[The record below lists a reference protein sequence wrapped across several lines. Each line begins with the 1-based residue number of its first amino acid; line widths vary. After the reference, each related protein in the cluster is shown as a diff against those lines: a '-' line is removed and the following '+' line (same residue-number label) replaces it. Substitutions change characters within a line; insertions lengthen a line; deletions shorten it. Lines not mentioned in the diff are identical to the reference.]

1 MSMTDLCEELER
13 YDRHRVD
20 VFDSV
25 LKYESKITKGYTNKE
40 LMNESG
46 QIDFK
51 AIQAFDKQNTTSDKE
66 DLRLIR
72 NAFSHNQYPQYNNE
86 PILFDKDIPEIA
98 DEISIIAKDIEE
110 NTK

>member
-1 MSMTDLCEELER
+1 MADLCEELDR

-25 LKYESKITKGYTNKE
+25 LKYENKISQGHSKKE
-40 LMNESG
+40 LMNGQS

-51 AIQAFDKQNTTSDKE
+51 AIQSFDNQNTKADKE

-72 NAFSHNQYPQYNNE
+72 NAFSHNQYPQYGNR
-86 PILFDKDIPEIA
+86 PILFGRDIPEIA
-98 DEISIIAKDIEE
+98 DEISKIAKDIEE